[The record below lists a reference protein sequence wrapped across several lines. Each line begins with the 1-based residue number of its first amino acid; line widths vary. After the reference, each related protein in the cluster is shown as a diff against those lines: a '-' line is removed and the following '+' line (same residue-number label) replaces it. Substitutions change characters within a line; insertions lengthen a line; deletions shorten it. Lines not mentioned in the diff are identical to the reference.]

1 MNEREKEIE
10 GLYLTFCHISPPLVL
25 AAEDSHS
32 LMGGSDDACPYYW
45 DMHHIVVGLPFLR
58 LVWDFIFSLGSLRL

>member
-1 MNEREKEIE
+1 MVSVDLRTCCR
-10 GLYLTFCHISPPLVL
+10 GVLFFFLPPLVL

-32 LMGGSDDACPYYW
+32 HMGGSDDACPYYW

-58 LVWDFIFSLGSLRL
+58 LVWDFILSLGSLRI